1 MLNKCKDKMIREY
14 KEIRGTVVKKYR
26 NLWGQYILVM
36 DENGTKT
43 KMKVGKMLFAK
54 IELNTTWT
62 MGHLNGKLI
71 NIRPGI
77 QKI

>member
-26 NLWGQYILVM
+26 NIWGQYILVM

-54 IELNTTWT
+54 IELNTT
-62 MGHLNGKLI
+62 
-71 NIRPGI
+71 
-77 QKI
+77 